1 MCIYNNSIL
10 SNLGLR
16 SSQLPLFCWCLV
28 GGEPDKGVCE
38 PEATLSKCYP
48 NQQTLSSLFSSF
60 NYDDDQNYKLNSSSR
75 NQKVFLFSKK
85 RKKSD
90 VMFWGPFVCVD

>member
-1 MCIYNNSIL
+1 ML
-10 SNLGLR
+10 SNLGFR

-28 GGEPDKGVCE
+28 GGEPDKA
-38 PEATLSKCYP
+38 EATLSKCRP
-48 NQQTLSSLFSSF
+48 FV
-60 NYDDDQNYKLNSSSR
+60 
-75 NQKVFLFSKK
+75 NQKFFLFSKK